1 MEKHVFYAPVKI
13 GQKIYVLFED
23 EGGTEVM
30 DELTITE
37 VGSKGCFVSDFDPP
51 EDDLG
56 TYFPYR
62 DLGCTWFTAPP
73 KRGRWSGGIQRPHGC
88 F

>member
-1 MEKHVFYAPVKI
+1 VEKHVFYAPVRI
-13 GQKIYVLFED
+13 GQKIYVPWDGE
-23 EGGTEVM
+23 EGEIV

-37 VGSKGCFVSDFDPP
+37 VGSRGCFVSDYTPP

-62 DLGCTWFTAPP
+62 DLGRTWFTQPP
-73 KRGRWSGGIQRPHGC
+73 KGGRQSRR
-88 F
+88 

>member
-1 MEKHVFYAPVKI
+1 MVEKHVFYAPVRI
-13 GQKIYVLFED
+13 GQKIYVPWDGE
-23 EGGTEVM
+23 EGEIV

-37 VGSKGCFVSDFDPP
+37 VGSNGCFASDYDPP

-62 DLGCTWFTAPP
+62 DLGRTWFTRPP
-73 KRGRWSGGIQRPHGC
+73 KGGRQVQEMSL
-88 F
+88 